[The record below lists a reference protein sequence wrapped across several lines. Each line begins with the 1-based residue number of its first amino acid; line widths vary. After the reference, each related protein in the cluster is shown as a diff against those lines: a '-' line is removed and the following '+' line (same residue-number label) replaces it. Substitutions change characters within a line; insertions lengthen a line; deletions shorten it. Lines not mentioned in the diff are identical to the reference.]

1 VGFGELAGSAVTVDS
16 WILALHVLSAF
27 ALVAGIILF
36 WILIVVIRRADTP
49 ARTLALGPL
58 SRLAE
63 TAIGI
68 GAVGTIGFGVWLS
81 FSLDHYEILDG
92 WIVTAVVLWFILMA
106 VGQRADAAYG
116 PSVRKARELQA
127 AGETG
132 PDSELLA
139 LNRHPKGVILQA
151 LVSGLVLLILLDMIW
166 KPGT

>member
-1 VGFGELAGSAVTVDS
+1 MTVDA

-36 WILIVVIRRADTP
+36 WVLIVLIRRADTP
-49 ARTLALGPL
+49 AQTLAMGPL

-63 TAIGI
+63 IAIAIGAI
-68 GAVGTIGFGVWLS
+68 GTIGFGAWLS

-92 WIVTAVVLWFILMA
+92 WIVAAFVLWVILMA
-106 VGQRADAAYG
+106 VGQRASAAYG

-139 LNRHPKGVILQA
+139 INRHPKGVILQA